1 MAKKLPY
8 GIVLLI
14 LNLTGTLLFASI
26 SLNLTGSNARDFSQA
41 ASAAKL
47 LMYGYCISLVFSFL
61 SYIAAIFLKPALSTK
76 INSLNKIFLAEFIGF
91 LTIFFIVCFYLVRF

>member
-14 LNLTGTLLFASI
+14 LNLTGILLFILI
-26 SLNLTGSNARDFSQA
+26 SVNITGSNSYEADQA
-41 ASAAKL
+41 TYVTKL
-47 LMYGYCISLVFSFL
+47 FMCGFTISLVFSFL

-76 INSLNKIFLAEFIGF
+76 INSLNKIFLTEFLGF
-91 LTIFFIVCFYLVRF
+91 LTIFLIVCFYLVRF